1 MFYLD
6 NPDLILQ
13 NVCSIQKQCI
23 IYIYYPLF
31 LSNPGQLKLIRWA
44 GNAVNFIADS
54 STHQLKNLTL
64 SNIQNPNKIKQNLKF
79 HPSYHLSYPISLKP
93 TKIKH
98 FSHFQTKNQTSIL
111 PKITPTILFSSLYIS
126 VFTDNDFS
134 IKSHTQ
140 ESQPI
145 GRYIK
150 TISQITF

>member
-1 MFYLD
+1 MGWKCCKPYSWLFHT
-6 NPDLILQ
+6 PTQKSILPQSSKFPTKSSKIPILPSQTPYRTPYRQ
-13 NVCSIQKQCI
+13 NH
-23 IYIYYPLF
+23 YF
-31 LSNPGQLKLIRWA
+31 
-44 GNAVNFIADS
+44 
-54 STHQLKNLTL
+54 ST
-64 SNIQNPNKIKQNLKF
+64 
-79 HPSYHLSYPISLKP
+79 ISLTSTPK
-93 TKIKH
+93 
-98 FSHFQTKNQTSIL
+98 FQTSIL